1 MDRINFTVAEEN
13 IVSIYKKDTKKETIE
28 AMMWV
33 VPYIDDNDI
42 KALITH
48 TAMKLDLLND
58 DTFKERV
65 FVFTEPDLE

>member
-42 KALITH
+42 KALISH
-48 TAMKLDLLND
+48 TAMKLDLLD
-58 DTFKERV
+58 EETYKETV
-65 FVFTEPDLE
+65 FVFTEPSIE